1 MPSAAKTV
9 FDSNITRVD
18 DVLSFHDKN
27 INPAV
32 GPPPGRDRSLVL
44 GAITLVYA
52 SWEAYIEQVAI
63 EVVGFMATHLDPAD
77 VPVDARDALAEKVDP
92 WGMAG
97 DGWRQAWKDLI
108 ELEMLGDGSSS
119 FGLNNAKPWP
129 VITKYKFVGLDPFLN
144 VSWQNK
150 ATQAVKSSLAALV
163 ELRGQVVHTATAPQG
178 AGLNR
183 VRDDKDLVTRVV
195 DLVDKSLGTQASKL
209 VGQPPW

>member
-18 DVLSFHDKN
+18 DVLSFHDKT
-27 INPAV
+27 INPAK
-32 GPPPGRDRSLVL
+32 GTPPGRDRSLVL
-44 GAITLVYA
+44 GAIALVYA

-63 EVVGFMATHLDPAD
+63 EVVDFMATHLDPAD

-97 DGWRQAWKDLI
+97 DGWRHAWKDLI

-119 FGLNNAKPWP
+119 FGLNNAKPGP
-129 VITKYKFVGLDPFLN
+129 VITKFKVVGLDPFLN
-144 VSWQNK
+144 VKWQK
-150 ATQAVKSSLAALV
+150 KSTQAVKSSLNALV
-163 ELRGQVVHTATAPQG
+163 ELRGQVVHTATAPKG
-178 AGLNR
+178 AGLKR

-195 DLVDKSLGTQASKL
+195 DLVDKSLGAQASKL
-209 VGQPPW
+209 VGHPPW